1 MGILKKIIIWTV
13 LFLSLLG
20 IYTTYIERNLLIVK
34 RHNVTIN
41 KGGDEEKLKVV
52 QITDIH
58 LGEYYKLNQL
68 EKVVKKINGLDADIV
83 VFTGDLIDNASTYDE
98 LYDIADILKG
108 INCNM
113 GKYAIYGNHDYGGGA
128 VRYYENI
135 MNKGG
140 FKVLKNEGTTIVFK
154 DKPIKIFGSDDGLMG
169 NDSVD
174 KTMNG
179 INNEAINLLLLHEP
193 DLADKYS
200 NYPIDLV
207 LSGHSHGGQI
217 YIPFYG
223 PLKKNVLS
231 EKYTKGFYNLENI
244 RGTKIYVNSGLGN
257 TKVPFRLF
265 NIPQISLFNIEI

>member
-1 MGILKKIIIWTV
+1 MRMVRKIIIWAI
-13 LFLSLLG
+13 LFVSLLG
-20 IYTTYIERNLLIVK
+20 IYTTYIERNLLIIK

-41 KGGDEEKLKVV
+41 KGGEEKLKVV

-58 LGEYYKLNQL
+58 LGEFYNLNQL

-83 VFTGDLIDNASTYDE
+83 IFTGDLIDNASTYNEIDN
-98 LYDIADILKG
+98 IAEVLKE
-108 INCNM
+108 IKCKT

-128 VRYYENI
+128 VRYYEDI

-140 FKVLKNEGTTIVFK
+140 FEVLKNEGTTIGFK
-154 DKPIKIFGSDDGLMG
+154 DKHIKFFGADDGLMG
-169 NDSVD
+169 KQNLD
-174 KTMNG
+174 KTMSR
-179 INNEAINLLLLHEP
+179 INKKSINLLLLHEP
-193 DLADKYS
+193 DLVKKYS
-200 NYPIDLV
+200 NYPVDLV

-231 EKYTKGFYNLENI
+231 EKYTKGFYKLNNI
-244 RGTKIYVNSGLGN
+244 RETKIYVNSGLGN

-265 NIPQISLFNIEI
+265 NIPQISVFNLKI

>member
-1 MGILKKIIIWTV
+1 MKVKRKITIWIILFV
-13 LFLSLLG
+13 SLLG
-20 IYTTYIERNLLIVK
+20 VYTTYIERNLLIVK

-41 KGGDEEKLKVV
+41 KNGDEKLKVV

-58 LGEYYKLNQL
+58 LGEFYNLNKL
-68 EKVVKKINGLDADIV
+68 EKVVQKINGLDADIV
-83 VFTGDLIDNASTYDE
+83 VFTGDLIDNASTYNEIDN
-98 LYDIADILKG
+98 IAEVLKQ
-108 INCNM
+108 IKCKI

-128 VRYYENI
+128 VRYYEEI

-140 FKVLKNEGTTIVFK
+140 FKVLKNDGTSIVFK
-154 DKPIKIFGSDDGLMG
+154 DKHIKIFGADDGLMG
-169 NDSVD
+169 NHSVD

-179 INNEAINLLLLHEP
+179 INNKSVNLLLLHEP
-193 DLADKYS
+193 DLVDKYS
-200 NYPIDLV
+200 DYPVDLV
-207 LSGHSHGGQI
+207 LSGHSHGGQV

-231 EKYTKGFYNLENI
+231 EKYTKGLYKLDNP

-265 NIPQISLFNIEI
+265 NMPQISLFNLKI

>member
-1 MGILKKIIIWTV
+1 MRMRKKIIIWTI
-13 LFLSLLG
+13 LCISLLG
-20 IYTTYIERNLLIVK
+20 IYTTFIERNLLIVK

-41 KGGDEEKLKVV
+41 KNGKEELKVV

-58 LGEYYKLNQL
+58 LGQFYNLDQL
-68 EKVVKKINGLDADIV
+68 EKVVQKINGLNADIV

-98 LYDIADILKG
+98 IYNVADTLKK
-108 INCNM
+108 IKCRI

-128 VRYYENI
+128 VRYYDDI

-140 FKVLKNEGTTIVFK
+140 FKVLKNEGTSILFK
-154 DKPIKIFGSDDGLMG
+154 DKHVRIFGADDGLMG
-169 NDSVD
+169 NHNAD

-179 INNEAINLLLLHEP
+179 INNKSINLLLLHEP
-193 DLADKYS
+193 DLIEGYS
-200 NYPIDLV
+200 NYPVDLV

-217 YIPFYG
+217 YIPLYG

-231 EKYTKGFYNLENI
+231 EKYTKGFYKLDNP

-265 NIPQISLFNIEI
+265 NIPQISLFNLKI